1 MINSK
6 RILTFSYLLC
16 TKNYK
21 TQTCMVVRPLGT
33 RKNIN
38 KDKSHWF
45 ICLIG
50 GHISKNC
57 ANKCFKRQLLLKPGS
72 GPWKGRTLKS
82 MDPEKHKIKK
92 HAWKHQGLCFS
103 SFMYHKKTKSTFLL
117 IKYSVPTVST
127 EGRHL
132 FRIKNLNFRSSSL
145 CKIYWKI
152 SVMQSFI

>member
-1 MINSK
+1 MCYLSNLFVEWYTKKWHIWKAFMRSCVFHESFKKELSTREKTFSPVADNTKYIVSSLFIMINSK

-72 GPWKGRTLKS
+72 GPWKGSTLKS

-92 HAWKHQGLCFS
+92 HAWL
-103 SFMYHKKTKSTFLL
+103 
-117 IKYSVPTVST
+117 
-127 EGRHL
+127 
-132 FRIKNLNFRSSSL
+132 
-145 CKIYWKI
+145 
-152 SVMQSFI
+152 